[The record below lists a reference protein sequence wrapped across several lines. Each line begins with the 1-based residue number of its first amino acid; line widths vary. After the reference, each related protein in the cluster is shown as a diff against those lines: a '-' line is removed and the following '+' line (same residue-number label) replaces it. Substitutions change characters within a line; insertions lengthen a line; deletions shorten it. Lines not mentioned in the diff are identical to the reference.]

1 MMSADRSTIPG
12 AERSDPAAPLRF
24 EPFQDRPSRDIRNTL
39 SEALAQA
46 ITSGGAEPFE
56 QAAARLRL
64 EHPADIY
71 RDYIADRL
79 ARYRRALAAISP
91 GITDPLR
98 QGMVLWNERLFF
110 EVHEVL
116 EHAWLQA
123 AGRHKLL
130 LQALIRAAGVY
141 IKLEFGYDRQAAKMA
156 GKAREVLATSG
167 DLLRDYFDPA
177 ELLAAL
183 ATLDPVPPQLRPGPN
198 GRHD

>member
-1 MMSADRSTIPG
+1 MTDDSIHPRVAGRS
-12 AERSDPAAPLRF
+12 EPAAPLRF

-39 SEALAQA
+39 STALAEA
-46 ITSGGAEPFE
+46 IADDGPEPFE
-56 QAAARLRL
+56 QAATRLL
-64 EHPADIY
+64 SDHPTDRY
-71 RDYIADRL
+71 RDYIVDRL
-79 ARYRRALAAISP
+79 ARYRRALAAISR
-91 GITDPLR
+91 GITDPLH

-123 AGRHKLL
+123 DGRRKLL

-141 IKLEFGYDRQAAKMA
+141 VKLEYGYERQAAKMA
-156 GKAREVLATSG
+156 ARAREVLATSG

-183 ATLDPVPPQLRPGPN
+183 ARLDPVPPKLVPTPT
-198 GRHD
+198 GRQD

>member
-1 MMSADRSTIPG
+1 M
-12 AERSDPAAPLRF
+12 
-24 EPFQDRPSRDIRNTL
+24 

-64 EHPADIY
+64 EHPAAIY

-123 AGRHKLL
+123 DGRRKLL

-141 IKLEFGYDRQAAKMA
+141 IKLEFGYERQAAKMA

-183 ATLDPVPPQLRPGPN
+183 ATLDPVPPQLGPGPA